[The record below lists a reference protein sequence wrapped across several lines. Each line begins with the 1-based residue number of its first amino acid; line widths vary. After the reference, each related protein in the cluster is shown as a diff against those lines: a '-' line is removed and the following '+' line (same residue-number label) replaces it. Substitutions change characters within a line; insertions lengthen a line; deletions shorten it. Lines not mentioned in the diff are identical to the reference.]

1 MNKILS
7 TSVTEEQYAIIKK
20 IAENQKI
27 TLSQA
32 TKEAIQVY
40 IALYYVGD
48 ILGKLKLH
56 ELTEEAM
63 ERNSKILGHAK
74 EMTKLMQPY
83 IEKALSSIPKD
94 VMKAMEDEGLEF
106 EEDMKKYVK
115 PVKRGRPSA
124 LIAMKK
130 GENK

>member
-7 TSVTEEQYAIIKK
+7 TSVTKEQYSIIKK
-20 IAENQKI
+20 IAENQKK
-27 TLSQA
+27 TLSQV
-32 TKEAIQVY
+32 TKESIQVY

-48 ILGKLKLH
+48 ILSKLKLH

-63 ERNSKILGHAK
+63 ERNSKILEHAE

-83 IEKALSSIPKD
+83 VEQIISSIPHD
-94 VMKAMEDEGLEF
+94 VMKAVEDEGLEF

-115 PVKRGRPSA
+115 PVKRGRPPA
-124 LIAMKK
+124 LVAMK
-130 GENK
+130 GQE